1 MTFRRINA
9 PILLAILVF
18 LGLVINSVV
27 HYTSPVYRYYQEN
40 VKHVND
46 QYAELRRRL
55 LSELVPFVQF
65 SLTNRND
72 ASFSSIRSVSSLSV
86 STNAVPLDMYLDFS
100 FVIAGGD
107 SFLRFSDQVYHLGD
121 LFLGSPLV
129 YISPTLAQTVER
141 RFIHKSL
148 KDLKGHD

>member
-1 MTFRRINA
+1 MTFRRFNS
-9 PILLAILVF
+9 PIVLAVLIFLALV
-18 LGLVINSVV
+18 VNTIV
-27 HYTSPVYRYYQEN
+27 HFSSPVYRYYENN
-40 VKHVND
+40 VKRVND
-46 QYAELRRRL
+46 QYSDLRKRL
-55 LSELVPFVQF
+55 LTELVPFVQF
-65 SLTNRND
+65 SLTNRHD
-72 ASFSSIRSVSSLSV
+72 SSVNSVGSLSSLSV

-107 SFLRFSDQVYHLGD
+107 ASMFFADHVYRLGD

-129 YISPTLAQTVER
+129 YISPTLVQTVER

>member
-1 MTFRRINA
+1 MTFRRFNA
-9 PILLAILVF
+9 PIVLAVLVF
-18 LGLVINSVV
+18 LGLVVNTVV
-27 HYTSPVYRYYQEN
+27 HFTSPVYRYYQEN
-40 VKHVND
+40 VMHVND
-46 QYAELRRRL
+46 QYVELRRRL
-55 LSELVPFVQF
+55 LSDLVPFVQF

-72 ASFSSIRSVSSLSV
+72 VSFSSVRSVSTLSV